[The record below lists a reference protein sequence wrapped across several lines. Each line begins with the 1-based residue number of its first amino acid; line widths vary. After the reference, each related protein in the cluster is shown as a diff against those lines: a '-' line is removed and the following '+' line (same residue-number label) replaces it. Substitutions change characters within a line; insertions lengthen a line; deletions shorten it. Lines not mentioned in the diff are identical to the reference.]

1 MTDQLRTLP
10 SQPAQA
16 STIPQTR
23 TLSPRAPACR
33 RLHGRDDAESRLQI
47 GAPSRNV
54 CNTRVRR
61 QPFQNSSKDL
71 PAGIVI
77 LAENEICKRMERA
90 VGGLFAR
97 QATMR
102 FATSKAPIVNCFQS
116 GASAALCDE
125 LNQTKT
131 IFAGSRLRLH
141 YTIRAERPDLK

>member
-1 MTDQLRTLP
+1 
-10 SQPAQA
+10 
-16 STIPQTR
+16 
-23 TLSPRAPACR
+23 
-33 RLHGRDDAESRLQI
+33 
-47 GAPSRNV
+47 
-54 CNTRVRR
+54 
-61 QPFQNSSKDL
+61 L

-77 LAENEICKRMERA
+77 LAENEICKRMERV
-90 VGGLFAR
+90 VGGRFAR